1 LSGVVRA
8 ILARRRNFINVE
20 ILHEQQPEG
29 SMISQTLRT
38 QYRVGDFVT
47 WQREGALDLNPNF
60 QRRPVWKKG
69 AKSYLIDT
77 IVRGLPMPIIFLR
90 DLRTDL
96 RTLKSRRDVVDGQ
109 QRIRTILSFIDP
121 NLLPDFEPARDSF
134 KISSVHNEELGGKAW
149 PDLGSAEQQTILD
162 YQFSVHSFPSDTD
175 DREILQIFARMNST
189 GMKLNAQELRNAEF
203 YGRFKTVAY
212 ELATEQL
219 NRWRDWKVFTPDQ
232 IARMNEVELT
242 SEFLTLIMAGVLT
255 KNNATIDHFY
265 KEFDEEFSSA
275 AQISG
280 RFRTTFDALELLIS
294 PEIITRYF
302 STRTLFF
309 ALFATVYGLLYGLLS
324 PPRKPPK
331 KDDLQSLP
339 RTKAAK
345 INSEVLARIQQ
356 NGEKVAKRAVPERV
370 QKAVRG
376 ATTDGAQRRVLIDF
390 LAGED
395 SPCRRMS

>member
-1 LSGVVRA
+1 M
-8 ILARRRNFINVE
+8 IL
-20 ILHEQQPEG
+20 
-29 SMISQTLRT
+29 QTLRT
-38 QYRVGDFVT
+38 LYRVGDFVT
-47 WQREGALDLNPNF
+47 WQRDGALDLNPNF
-60 QRRPVWKKG
+60 QRRPVWKRG

-77 IVRGLPMPIIFLR
+77 IIRGLPMPIIFLR

-109 QRIRTILSFIDP
+109 QRIRTILSFIDSA
-121 NLLPDFEPARDSF
+121 LLPDFDQTRDF
-134 KISSVHNEELGGKAW
+134 FRISAVHNEELGGKTW
-149 PDLGSAEQQTILD
+149 GDLAPAEQQIILD
-162 YQFSVHSFPSDTD
+162 YQFSVHSFPADTD

-265 KEFDEEFSSA
+265 TEFDEEFGNA
-275 AQISG
+275 AQVGG
-280 RFRTTFDALELLIS
+280 RFRATFDALETLIT
-294 PEIITRYF
+294 PECIVRCF

-324 PPRKPPK
+324 PPRRPPR
-331 KDDLQSLP
+331 KDELQPLP
-339 RTKAAK
+339 RMKANK
-345 INSEVLARIQQ
+345 ISSEIVARIRQ
-356 NGEKVAKRAVPERV
+356 NGARVADKSIPERV

-390 LAGED
+390 LAGAD
-395 SPCRRMS
+395 SPCRRMN

>member
-1 LSGVVRA
+1 
-8 ILARRRNFINVE
+8 
-20 ILHEQQPEG
+20 
-29 SMISQTLRT
+29 MISQTLRT

-121 NLLPDFEPARDSF
+121 ALLPDFDQARDSF
-134 KISSVHNEELGGKAW
+134 RISSVHNEELGGKTW
-149 PDLGSAEQQTILD
+149 RDLGPAEQQMILD

-265 KEFDEEFSSA
+265 KEFDEEFGSA

-280 RFRTTFDALELLIS
+280 RFRTTFDALEMLIS
-294 PEIITRYF
+294 AEVITRYF

-345 INSEVLARIQQ
+345 ITSEILARIQQ

-395 SPCRRMS
+395 SPCRRMT